1 MSALAHPH
9 RMAREAPLVA
19 CAARDQDGAAA
30 LEFALMAPLLFLMI
44 FGTLE
49 MAHSFY
55 VKGVLTGAVNAA
67 ARNSSLQTGP
77 TSQTTIDAAVSKII
91 KTGVPNSTVTFTR
104 KNYAE
109 FTSIGKPEDF
119 TDTNKNA
126 KRDAGECFTD
136 MNGNSLWDAD
146 MGKTG
151 LGGADDV
158 VVYTVSISYTT
169 MFNIGTFWGLPKTQ
183 KVNSTTILQNQP
195 FSTQSERVG
204 VQVCT

>member
-1 MSALAHPH
+1 VSALA
-9 RMAREAPLVA
+9 RMRG
-19 CAARDQDGAAA
+19 AARDQEGTAA
-30 LEFALMAPLLFLMI
+30 LEFAMAAPLLFLMI
-44 FGTLE
+44 FGTLQ

-55 VKGVLTGAVNAA
+55 IYGVLTGAVNAA

-77 TSQTTIDAAVSKII
+77 TSQATIDAAVSKII

-109 FTSIGKPEDF
+109 YTSVGKPEDF
-119 TDTNKNA
+119 TDTNKNG

-146 MGKTG
+146 MGVSG

-158 VVYTVSISYTT
+158 VVYTVNVTYTPL
-169 MFNIGTFWGLPKTQ
+169 FAIGGFWGLPKTQ
-183 KVNSTTILQNQP
+183 KINATTILQNQP
-195 FSTQSERVG
+195 FSTQGERVG
-204 VQVCT
+204 VKVCT

>member
-1 MSALAHPH
+1 VSA
-9 RMAREAPLVA
+9 RARLRG
-19 CAARDQDGAAA
+19 AARDQEGAAA
-30 LEFALMAPLLFLMI
+30 LEFAMAAPLLFLMI
-44 FGTLE
+44 FGSLQ
-49 MAHSFY
+49 MAHMFY
-55 VKGVLTGAVNAA
+55 IKGVLTGAVNAA

-77 TSQTTIDAAVSKII
+77 NSQATIDAAVTKII
-91 KTGVPNSTVTFTR
+91 KAGVPAATVTFTR

-119 TDTNKNA
+119 TDTNKNG

-146 MGKTG
+146 MAKSG

-158 VVYTVSISYTT
+158 VVYTVNVSYTPL
-169 MFNIGTFWGLPKTQ
+169 FAIGGFWGLPKTQ

-204 VQVCT
+204 VQVCA